1 MRRSITVLVAAAAC
15 VLWAAG
21 PASAATTW
29 VIQATPNPA
38 GATSPELNAISCHS
52 SANCVA
58 VGWDRNATT
67 DISQTLA
74 EHWNG
79 KTWKIQAPPSL
90 PRSSNAQLWGVAC
103 PSARSCTAVGQITN
117 SSDFQTALA
126 EHWNGRAWTTQTV
139 PNPVGAAAGSLLFGI
154 SCSSATSCTAVGYQ
168 LSSAWDPEPEPLA
181 EHWNG
186 RAWTA
191 QATPIPSGS
200 AAGSLQAVSCVSTT
214 SCTAVGYA
222 YGYADGTSTPGT
234 LLVEHW
240 NGRTWAVQDAPNP
253 YKPGPRASSTLTGV
267 SCTSARSCI
276 AVGYFDPPSGPTDV
290 STRLLAEHWNGR
302 TWAVQDAPL
311 PAGTNKDM
319 FNAVSCHSATA
330 CTAAGFTASD
340 DSSATST
347 VAERWNG
354 RTWTIARTPNPAGS
368 PSNLLTGVS
377 CVSSTAC
384 SAVGSS
390 ANDGTLAEHS

>member
-1 MRRSITVLVAAAAC
+1 MWRSWSLRNRAAAEETETFIMRRSMTVLVAVAAC

-21 PASAATTW
+21 PASAATRW

-38 GATSPELNAISCHS
+38 GATSPELNGISCHS

-58 VGWDRNATT
+58 VGWDRNAAT

-79 KTWKIQAPPSL
+79 RTWKIQTPSSL
-90 PRSSNAQLWGVAC
+90 PRASNAQLWGVAC
-103 PSARSCTAVGQITN
+103 PSAKSCIAVGQITS
-117 SSDFQTALA
+117 SSDFQAALA
-126 EHWNGRAWTTQTV
+126 EHWNGRAWTTQTA
-139 PNPVGAAAGSLLFGI
+139 PNPAGAASGSLLFGI

-168 LSSAWDPEPEPLA
+168 LPSAWDPEPEPLA

-186 RAWTA
+186 RAWTV

-200 AAGSLQAVSCVSTT
+200 AAGSLQAVSCVSAT
-214 SCTAVGYA
+214 SCTAV
-222 YGYADGTSTPGT
+222 GYADGTSTPGT
-234 LLVEHW
+234 LLV
-240 NGRTWAVQDAPNP
+240 
-253 YKPGPRASSTLTGV
+253 
-267 SCTSARSCI
+267 
-276 AVGYFDPPSGPTDV
+276 
-290 STRLLAEHWNGR
+290 EHWNGR

-330 CTAAGFTASD
+330 CTATGFAGPD

-347 VAERWNG
+347 VAEFWNG
-354 RTWTIARTPNPAGS
+354 RSWTIARTPNPAGS
-368 PSNLLTGVS
+368 PSTLLTGVS

-390 ANDGTLAEHS
+390 SNDGTLAEHS

>member
-1 MRRSITVLVAAAAC
+1 MRRSITVLAAAAAC
-15 VLWAAG
+15 ALWAAG
-21 PASAATTW
+21 PASAAITW

-38 GATSPELNAISCHS
+38 GATSPELNGISCQS
-52 SANCVA
+52 STNCVA
-58 VGWDRNATT
+58 VGFDRNAAT

-79 KTWKIQAPPSL
+79 STWKIQTPRSL

-117 SSDFQTALA
+117 SSDFQAALA
-126 EHWNGRAWTTQTV
+126 EHWNGSAWTTQTV
-139 PNPVGAAAGSLLFGI
+139 PNPVGAASGSLLFGI

-168 LSSAWDPEPEPLA
+168 LPSAWDPEPEPLA

-186 RAWTA
+186 SAWTV
-191 QATPIPSGS
+191 QTTPIPSGS
-200 AAGSLQAVSCVSTT
+200 DAGSLQAVSCVSAT
-214 SCTAVGYA
+214 SCIAVGYA
-222 YGYADGTSTPGT
+222 YGSSYPVA

-253 YKPGPRASSTLTGV
+253 YGANPGPRAASSLTGV

-276 AVGYFDPPSGPTDV
+276 AVGFFNPPSGPSDV
-290 STRLLAEHWNGR
+290 STQLLAEHWNGS

-311 PAGTNKDM
+311 RAGTKNDR

-330 CTAAGFTASD
+330 CTATGFTGSE

-347 VAERWNG
+347 LAERWNG
-354 RTWTIARTPNPAGS
+354 RTWTIASTPNPAGS
-368 PSNLLTGVS
+368 DNSLFNGVS
-377 CVSSTAC
+377 CASSTTC
-384 SAVGSS
+384 SAVGSNGIIN
-390 ANDGTLAEHS
+390 ALAEQS